1 MPESL
6 VVEQAQATGCNLAA
20 LAERFDV
27 SVPAIRLRLLTLG
40 LLPAWMASV
49 PTGSRR

>member
-1 MPESL
+1 MPEPL
-6 VVEQAQATGCNLAA
+6 VVEQSRATGCNLAA
-20 LAERFDV
+20 LAERFAV

-49 PTGSRR
+49 PTGRRR